1 MARPLVYLLF
11 LLSGIAGLVYQVI
24 WVRVFG
30 NVFGN
35 TVHSAAVVTAVFM
48 AGLGLGSWLA
58 GRLADRAWQRAH
70 ATPLLLYA
78 LSELAIGALGL
89 GLAWL
94 LPELGAL
101 SAAVSS
107 YELGADG
114 WHELSAGSLAL
125 RYLLGALLLAPSTLL
140 MGGTLSLLV
149 RAVVGSDLA
158 AAPTRI
164 GLLYGLNTLGAAA
177 GALLTDL
184 SLVPGLGLLGCQA
197 LAAGLNATA
206 GLGALALWRARRRQ
220 APTPVPAPTEPAP
233 VPAEPASASAPDP
246 ATPAPR
252 ADTPRRTLGAAA
264 LALLFTGFAA
274 MGLEIVW
281 FRFLSYVLG
290 GYRAVFSLLLAVL
303 LAGLFLGALLGG
315 WLARRLRRPE
325 ALFAGAQA
333 LLVLSALGAL
343 MTFDGGALR
352 AQADALRAS
361 HQAAGPVLRAALEL
375 WLNASPMLWLVAL
388 PAVCMGLAYPVAN
401 ALVQRAE
408 ASVGGRAG
416 LLYLANTSGNVLGS
430 LLAGFVL
437 LPWLGVQACTGLFAL
452 AALAGAASPLLHA
465 DGRAPRARRVT
476 LLALGAGLA
485 GVLAFATL
493 PRNQLVRESFAG
505 DLPEI
510 EHQVL
515 ALREGVNETLMVVEV
530 PGFARALFT
539 NGHNMSGTRPSSLRY
554 MRAFAHLPLLMQ
566 ANPRRALVIC
576 FGVGNTL
583 YATALHR
590 RLERLEVVDLSR
602 DVLEHAGWFAAT
614 NHDVL
619 ADPRLQ
625 VFINDGRHHLRMQPE
640 GQYDLITLE
649 PPPIGFAGVS
659 ALYTREFYAL
669 VRSRLASG
677 GALTQWLPGLQVDE
691 AAELSLVR
699 AFLDVFPDAVL
710 LNGFGTHMIL
720 LGRRDAPPGL
730 PLRTVLD
737 NLAAEPEV
745 RASLAEV
752 ALGRPTELVGSFAAS
767 PRTLEAATRRV
778 EPVTD
783 DRPVLEYSVRSVLRL
798 TRQPAELF
806 DPSGARA
813 WCPECFAPGSDL
825 GDLPGYLRVMAAYYR
840 SPAFLVRDAPEPQG
854 TEDGFLPAPDPDEA
868 AAIAASRYLR
878 TLLSPDLDL
887 TETP

>member
-11 LLSGIAGLVYQVI
+11 LVSGIAGLVYQVI

-58 GRLADRAWQRAH
+58 GRLADRAWRRAR

-94 LPELGAL
+94 LPELDAL
-101 SAAVSS
+101 SAAVSTYS
-107 YELGADG
+107 LGPDG
-114 WHELSAGSLAL
+114 WHELSTGSLAL
-125 RYLLGALLLAPSTLL
+125 RYVLGALLLAPSTLL

-149 RAVVGSDLA
+149 RAVVGADLE
-158 AAPTRI
+158 AAPARI
-164 GLLYGLNTLGAAA
+164 GLLYGLNTLGAAV
-177 GALLTDL
+177 GALATDF
-184 SLVPGLGLLGCQA
+184 SLVPSLGLLGSQL
-197 LAAGLNATA
+197 LAAGLNAAA
-206 GLGALALWRARRRQ
+206 GLGALAVWRAHRRQ
-220 APTPVPAPTEPAP
+220 APAPAPAPADAP
-233 VPAEPASASAPDP
+233 EASAPRTDG
-246 ATPAPR
+246 A
-252 ADTPRRTLGAAA
+252 RRPLGAASA
-264 LALLFTGFAA
+264 ALLLTGFAA

-281 FRFLSYVLG
+281 FRFLGYVLG
-290 GYRAVFSLLLAVL
+290 GYRAVFSLVLAVL
-303 LAGLFLGALLGG
+303 LLGLFLGALAGG

-325 ALFAGAQA
+325 VLFAGAQA

-352 AQADALRAS
+352 AQADALREGYR
-361 HQAAGPVLRAALEL
+361 AAGPSLRALYEL
-375 WLNASPMLWLVAL
+375 WVNATPMLWLVAL

-401 ALVQRAE
+401 ALVQRTE
-408 ASVGGRAG
+408 AAVGGRAG

-430 LLAGFVL
+430 LGAGFLL

-452 AALAGAASPLLHA
+452 AALAGAGCLLLHP
-465 DGRAPRARRVT
+465 DGRAPRARRAI

-485 GVLAFATL
+485 GVAAFGAL
-493 PRNQLVRESFAG
+493 PRNLLVRESFAG
-505 DLPEI
+505 DLPEV
-510 EHQVL
+510 EHRVL

-566 ANPRRALVIC
+566 AHPRRALVIC

-583 YATALHR
+583 YAASLHA

-602 DVLEHAGWFAAT
+602 DVLEHAGYFAAT

-619 ADPRLQ
+619 DDPRVQ
-625 VFINDGRHHLRMQPE
+625 VFVNDGRHHLRMQPE
-640 GQYDLITLE
+640 GRYDLVTLE

-659 ALYTREFYAL
+659 SLYTREFYAL
-669 VRSRLASG
+669 VRSRLAPG
-677 GALTQWLPGLQVDE
+677 GALTQWLPGLQVAE
-691 AAELSLVR
+691 AGELALVR

-730 PLRTVLD
+730 PLDTVLA
-737 NLAAEPEV
+737 NLAAEPAV
-745 RASLAEV
+745 RASLEEV
-752 ALGRPTELVGSFAAS
+752 ALARPTELVGAFAAS
-767 PRTLEAATRRV
+767 AGTLAAATRGV
-778 EPVTD
+778 APVSD
-783 DRPVLEYSVRSVLRL
+783 DRPVLEYSVRSVLRH
-798 TRQPAELF
+798 TRQPAALF
-806 DPSGARA
+806 DPAGARA
-813 WCPECFAPGSDL
+813 WCPACFGA
-825 GDLPGYLRVMAAYYR
+825 
-840 SPAFLVRDAPEPQG
+840 
-854 TEDGFLPAPDPDEA
+854 
-868 AAIAASRYLR
+868 
-878 TLLSPDLDL
+878 
-887 TETP
+887 